1 MNRAQYRV
9 LHHRRLTAA
18 QVVADDVADMLID
31 EGVGDVMC
39 YGSLTWE
46 DRVVVKV
53 MTARP
58 GLVQLLRSYDF
69 PRVEDRGVC
78 TIAWT

>member
-1 MNRAQYRV
+1 
-9 LHHRRLTAA
+9 
-18 QVVADDVADMLID
+18 MLVD
-31 EGVGDVMC
+31 EGVGDVTC

-58 GLVQLLRSYDF
+58 GLVELLRSYDF